1 MLDNFTELLLKYL
14 YSLNN
19 KGEFE
24 LISLNEIETNIK
36 TKDFSRNKL
45 ISSLN
50 YLRDKDYIKLRYA
63 EDDEICYA
71 ILTNAN
77 IYIESLNQSKNI
89 NKRNNKKFILRII
102 FTFLSAFLGGLCGA
116 LLMHFIF

>member
-1 MLDNFTELLLKYL
+1 MLDNFTEKLLKYL
-14 YSLNN
+14 YSINN
-19 KGEFE
+19 NGEFE
-24 LISLNEIETNIK
+24 LISLNEIEANIK
-36 TKDFSRNKL
+36 TKNFSKNKL

-77 IYIESLNQSKNI
+77 IYLESLNQSKNI

-102 FTFLSAFLGGLCGA
+102 FTFFSAFLGGLCGA
-116 LLMHFIF
+116 VLVHFIF

>member
-24 LISLNEIETNIK
+24 LISLNEIETNLK
-36 TKDFSRNKL
+36 AKDFSRNKL

-116 LLMHFIF
+116 MLVHFIF